1 MFPLPS
7 AQSAEVHGCVKVV
20 TKEFSVPFLPR
31 KPEGFSVR
39 VEMSKNN
46 TGHGDSY
53 HRDNHISVRV
63 PQTGGQVY
71 RDVAIWPSGL
81 KRHQD
86 RESTELLSAQS
97 LFREALISV

>member
-7 AQSAEVHGCVKVV
+7 VQSAEVHGCVKVV
-20 TKEFSVPFLPR
+20 TKEFSVPFLPH

-39 VEMSKNN
+39 VDMSKNN

-63 PQTGGQVY
+63 PQTGGQV
-71 RDVAIWPSGL
+71 
-81 KRHQD
+81 
-86 RESTELLSAQS
+86 
-97 LFREALISV
+97 